1 MKQVG
6 GLALLAFGVTLA
18 LLIGQRMSTDAMAVV
33 LGVAVGVAASVPTS
47 LLLVALL
54 RRERPGSRTEAAV
67 PPAPAAPNV
76 IVLNPAD
83 WAGGNLGAGSNRNYL
98 PLPPETLY
106 APDGGMRRLRV
117 VGDDDAWSEPAAP
130 SDARRDRA

>member
-54 RRERPGSRTEAAV
+54 RRERPGAHEAAP

-83 WAGGNLGAGSNRNYL
+83 WAGGNLAAGPNRNYL

-130 SDARRDRA
+130 SDARRGRA